1 MSEPILLY
9 VEDSFDDRVL
19 FEHACAGGNAPF
31 RLVMAEDG
39 QQALDYLC
47 GAGPYSDRIQFPMPD
62 AVLLDIKMPIL
73 DGFDVLR
80 WIRGEGGFSKL
91 PVFIYTSSYQ
101 HADIQRAY
109 AEKATA
115 FLTKPAEFR
124 ALIRLASAL
133 YKCFSSVE
141 IKVDPVAVLPQF
153 KRPEH
158 IDA

>member
-9 VEDSFDDRVL
+9 AEDSLDDRIL
-19 FEHACAGGNAPF
+19 FAHACSEGSARF
-31 RLVMAEDG
+31 RLAMVEDG
-39 QQALDYLC
+39 QQALDYLS
-47 GAGPYSDRIQFPMPD
+47 GAGRYSDRGEFPIPD
-62 AVLLDIKMPIL
+62 GVLLDIKMPIL
-73 DGFDVLR
+73 DGFDVLQ

-133 YKCFSSVE
+133 YECFSSVQ
-141 IKVDPVAVLPQF
+141 VTVNPLTALPQY
-153 KRPEH
+153 KRPH
-158 IDA
+158 ADHS